1 MMTFLSIKLTNYIL
15 KMGIIEKDSYSI
27 YQYGFQCFLEV
38 STSTICSILIAS
50 YLQMIPEC
58 ILFFLFFIPLR
69 SYNGGIHMRTYTAC
83 FLCSCGILISTLLM
97 VKYIN
102 VTLSV
107 SFPIYIIVFIFM
119 KLIGPVN
126 HPNREVDSED
136 NILFIKKTNI
146 TLIICFI
153 IATVFVVFDNP
164 RFLFLETIV
173 FVYLCITS
181 FLGKIIYNDKRR

>member
-1 MMTFLSIKLTNYIL
+1 
-15 KMGIIEKDSYSI
+15 
-27 YQYGFQCFLEV
+27 
-38 STSTICSILIAS
+38 
-50 YLQMIPEC
+50 
-58 ILFFLFFIPLR
+58 
-69 SYNGGIHMRTYTAC
+69 
-83 FLCSCGILISTLLM
+83 M